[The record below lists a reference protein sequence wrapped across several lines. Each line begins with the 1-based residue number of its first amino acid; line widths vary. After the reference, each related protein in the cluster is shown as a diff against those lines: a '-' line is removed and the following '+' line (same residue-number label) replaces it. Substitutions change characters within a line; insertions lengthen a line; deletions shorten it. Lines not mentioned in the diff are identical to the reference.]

1 MPTKYVNVDSGK
13 DVFRVSGGKSGAG
26 DHSLHHS
33 LHSGVGDH
41 SLHPRLRRLSRDVSG
56 DQADIIHSGDFLVYN
71 GQ

>member
-26 DHSLHHS
+26 DHSLH
-33 LHSGVGDH
+33 SGVGDH

-56 DQADIIHSGDFLVYN
+56 DQADTIHSGDYLVYN